1 MLSNMK
7 KVFPSRLRALRGAKT
22 TRAAAELCGVTQPA
36 WTMWENGRREP
47 SFDLLL
53 KICVTFHVSADYLL
67 GLSDVA
73 TAPPR
78 KHELKVA
85 EPPPLDYMA

>member
-1 MLSNMK
+1 MLSKMK
-7 KVFPSRLRALRGAKT
+7 KLFTDRLRALRGSKT
-22 TRAAAELCGVTQPA
+22 TREIAEICGVTQPA

-47 SFDLLL
+47 SCEMLY
-53 KICVTFHVSADYLL
+53 KICLSLHVSADYLL

-73 TAPPR
+73 EAPQY
-78 KHELKVA
+78 HHQLKVA